1 MASASSPRLG
11 LCDSFLF
18 FNNRIKLMRGRSKD
32 VDIIKADL
40 INVTAIYS
48 HQKTFNEVVASIQ
61 TLPTEDFFEGN
72 SWRLADY
79 WCLWSLVSPFL
90 SFPLSF
96 SLSHSS
102 HPSTNCKQ
110 RYNMSMVRTKYTILI
125 YCRFI
130 RLDYTVVIN

>member
-1 MASASSPRLG
+1 MASASLPRLG
-11 LCDSFLF
+11 LCDSF
-18 FNNRIKLMRGRSKD
+18 FNNRIKLMRGRSED

-40 INVTAIYS
+40 INVTAIYF

-61 TLPTEDFFEGN
+61 ILSTEDFFEAN

-102 HPSTNCKQ
+102 YSSTNCKQ
-110 RYNMSMVRTKYTILI
+110 RYNTSMVRTKYTILI